1 MVNPVEKKNNPS
13 AISKDV
19 TLPDGVVEQIVLKK
33 VYTDLD
39 CASKLFEHYDRRFFD
54 ENSRVG
60 DVVKVLLSFYSSYT
74 KMPSRAVLEA
84 LLSKRAGDLKVDL
97 KTLTSTFDSSLELD
111 ISGDETFIKDKFI
124 EFIKNK
130 TMYYAI
136 MDSLDDIEKS
146 KDVACVIDKMNK
158 VMTIS
163 MDKSLGFEYF
173 KDLERHLNVLANP
186 EAKILTKLTDLDNV
200 TNGGFWKT
208 GKCLVTFLAQPG
220 LGKSMFMSNLAVNYL
235 AQDLKVA
242 IITLE
247 MSEDVYGQRIDALLS
262 GNDINSIQVQIPKVR
277 EKILSFKDFHKNA
290 ELFIKEYPPN
300 TIACK
305 HIKSYI
311 DKLVAMDKKPDVI
324 IVDYINLLC
333 PNTKSNNMSMYEK
346 VGDVTRDLRALSYI
360 FGVPVISASQV
371 GRMGYDTA
379 EVSMADVS
387 ESAGINHTSDF
398 IGALFQQE
406 GDAEAG
412 RICMK
417 VLKNRFGGKIG
428 KVLEF
433 FINYSNL
440 KVTDLEEKREET
452 AKSAVDSVFD
462 GLGSI

>member
-13 AISKDV
+13 TISKDV
-19 TLPDGVVEQIVLKK
+19 TIPDGVLEQIVLKK
-33 VYTDLD
+33 VFTDLD

-60 DVVKVLLSFYSSYT
+60 DVVKVLLSFYSLYT
-74 KMPSRAVLEA
+74 KMPSRAVLDA
-84 LLSKRAGDLKVDL
+84 LLSKRVEELHVDL
-97 KTLTSTFDSSLELD
+97 KTLTSTIDGALALD
-111 ISGDETFIKDKFI
+111 ISGDDTFIKDKFI

-173 KDLERHLNVLANP
+173 KDLDRHLDVLANP
-186 EAKILTKLTDLDNV
+186 EAKLLTKLTDLDNI

-208 GKCLVTFLAQPG
+208 GKCLITFLAQPG
-220 LGKSMFMSNLAVNYL
+220 LGKSMFMANLAVNYL
-235 AQDLKVA
+235 MQDLKVA

-247 MSEDVYGQRIDALLS
+247 MSEDVYGQRIDAMLS
-262 GNDINSIQVQIPKVR
+262 GNDINAIQFNIQKVKD
-277 EKILSFKDFHKNA
+277 KILSFKELHKNA

-300 TIACK
+300 TVSVK
-305 HIKSYI
+305 HIKAYL
-311 DKLVAMDKKPDVI
+311 DKLVAMNKKPDVLV
-324 IVDYINLLC
+324 VDYINLLN
-333 PNTKSNNMSMYEK
+333 PNSKTNNMSMYEK
-346 VGDVTRDLRALSYI
+346 VGDVARDLRALSYI
-360 FGVPVISASQV
+360 FGIPVISASQTT
-371 GRMGYDTA
+371 RSGYDTA

-398 IGALFQQE
+398 MGALFQQE
-406 GDAEAG
+406 GDQEAG
-412 RICMK
+412 RMCMK

-428 KVLEF
+428 RVLEF
-433 FINYSNL
+433 FVNYSNL
-440 KVTDLEEKREET
+440 RVSDLEEKREET